1 MRSAYITI
9 LHVTYR
15 IGFVGNL
22 KNRTPSLCVDAHLA
36 AWHLFRLA
44 ILLKETEYN
53 AIQYVH
59 LKITRPIM

>member
-1 MRSAYITI
+1 MRSAYVTI

-22 KNRTPSLCVDAHLA
+22 KNFKPSLCVELHPT
-36 AWHLFRLA
+36 AWHLFQVLF
-44 ILLKETEYN
+44 LLKGTEYN